1 MPDRFEFLKQQLE
14 KNPDHAFS
22 RYGLAME
29 FVSRGDLASALLHF
43 QTLIEKHPDHTAAY
57 YHAGQTLVKLGR
69 KADAIAMWRSG
80 VAACDR
86 KGDWHTK
93 EELLSAIGAASS

>member
-29 FVSRGDLASALLHF
+29 FVSRGEFAEALGHF
-43 QTLIEKHPDHTAAY
+43 QLLIEKHPDHCAGY
-57 YHAGQTLVKLGR
+57 YHCGQALAKLDR
-69 KADAIAMWRSG
+69 KADAIAVWQRG
-80 VAACDR
+80 VAACER

-93 EELLSAIGAASS
+93 EELLAAIESAR

>member
-29 FVSRGDLASALLHF
+29 FVSRGDLAGALGHF
-43 QTLIEKHPDHTAAY
+43 QMLIEKHPDHCAGY
-57 YHAGQTLVKLGR
+57 YHCGQTLAKLGR
-69 KADAIAMWRSG
+69 SADAIAMWQNG
-80 VAACDR
+80 VAACER

-93 EELLSAIGAASS
+93 EELLAAIESAG